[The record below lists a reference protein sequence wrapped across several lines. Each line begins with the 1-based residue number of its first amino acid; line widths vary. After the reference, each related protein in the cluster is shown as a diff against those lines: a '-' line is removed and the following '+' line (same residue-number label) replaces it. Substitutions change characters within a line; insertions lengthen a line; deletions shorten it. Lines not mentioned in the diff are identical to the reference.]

1 MSGQRWFRTAEGG
14 LVPDGDP
21 AGEFLAYGVADELSA
36 EDAALVEASAKPAEP
51 EPVKKAAVKPAD
63 KSALKPEDK

>member
-36 EDAALVEASAKPAEP
+36 EDAALVAPPK
-51 EPVKKAAVKPAD
+51 VKAAARPAD
-63 KSALKPEDK
+63 KAAPKAEDK